1 MLTVYTNKF
10 IKNTA
15 LSTSFIFLTSCANFK
30 PISRSHKYTAHKKS
44 PTRTINDFKAE
55 SQKSDLDSLISDNEQ
70 NSKPKFLRTVNT
82 PEYRTWVKYFSKRG
96 KDRFERYLKN
106 GEKYRPLIESTFEDY
121 GLPKELFY
129 VGLIESGYY
138 LKSRSKASAVGPWQ
152 FIRETGKRYGLNI
165 KSTVDERHSIVKSTQ
180 AAALFF
186 QDLYNIF
193 GSWELALSAYNAGEY
208 GVIRRI
214 RKANTRD
221 FYELSKNKSLPR
233 ETRNYVPKV
242 LAAMEVYN
250 NAKKYNVSIPVYKVD
265 PFKNT
270 KEIELQKSVYISKL
284 ASTLG
289 ITTKVIKDLN
299 PDLKRN
305 ATPYIRG
312 GYKIILPGNKK
323 YSSIKKLKPINDKRI
338 RKIASTAASKKS
350 TRYKV
355 RRGDNLYTIARKNH
369 TSISKIMKLNKMRK
383 KRIYIGQKLKLPE
396 VDVMTYTVKS
406 GDFLLRIAK
415 KHKISVAKLKKIN
428 SMENSKIF
436 PGQRLIISVN

>member
-1 MLTVYTNKF
+1 MLNIYSNGL
-10 IKNTA
+10 IKVAA
-15 LSTSFIFLTSCANFK
+15 LSTSVIFLTSCAHFS
-30 PISRSHKYTAHKKS
+30 PITHSAHNNHIVRKNS
-44 PTRTINDFKAE
+44 PSKTINDFKVE
-55 SQKSDLDSLISDNEQ
+55 SQKNDLDRVISNYGK
-70 NSKPKFLRTVNT
+70 NSKPKFLKKVNT
-82 PEYRTWVKYFSKRG
+82 SEYRTWVKYFSKRG

-106 GEKYRPLIESTFEDY
+106 GEKYRPLIERTFEDY

-152 FIRETGKRYGLNI
+152 FIKETGKRYGLNI
-165 KSTVDERHSIVKSTQ
+165 KSNVDERQSIVKSTK

-250 NAKKYNVSIPVYKVD
+250 NAEKYNVSIPVYKID

-270 KEIELQKSVYISKL
+270 KEIELKRSIYISKL
-284 ASTLG
+284 AKTLG
-289 ITTKVIKDLN
+289 ITSKIIKELN

-305 ATPYIRG
+305 ATPYIRK
-312 GYKIILPGNKK
+312 GYTIILPGNKN
-323 YSSIKKLKPINDKRI
+323 YSSIRKLKPINQKSS
-338 RKIASTAASKKS
+338 IASIEKS
-350 TRYKV
+350 NTSRYKV
-355 RRGDNLYTIARKNH
+355 RRGDNLYSIARKNH
-369 TSISKIMKLNKMRK
+369 TSISKIMKINKMK
-383 KRIYIGQKLKLPE
+383 KKKIYIGQKLKLPFI
-396 VDVMTYTVKS
+396 DVMTYTVKN

-415 KHKISVAKLKKIN
+415 KHKMTVAKLKKIN
-428 SMENSKIF
+428 SMKNSKIF

>member
-1 MLTVYTNKF
+1 MLNIYSSGI
-10 IKNTA
+10 IKIAA
-15 LSTSFIFLTSCANFK
+15 LSTSVIFLTSCAHFS
-30 PISRSHKYTAHKKS
+30 PITHSTHNNHIVRKNS
-44 PTRTINDFKAE
+44 PSKTINDFKVE
-55 SQKSDLDSLISDNEQ
+55 SQKNDLDSVISNYGKS
-70 NSKPKFLRTVNT
+70 SKPKFLKKVNT
-82 PEYRTWVKYFSKRG
+82 SEYRTWVKYFSKRG

-106 GEKYRPLIESTFEDY
+106 GEKYRPLIERTFEDY

-152 FIRETGKRYGLNI
+152 FIKETGKRYGLNI
-165 KSTVDERHSIVKSTQ
+165 KSNVDERQSIVKSTK

-242 LAAMEVYN
+242 LAAMEVYH
-250 NAKKYNVSIPVYKVD
+250 NAKKYNVSIPVYKID

-270 KEIELQKSVYISKL
+270 KEIELKKSIYISKL
-284 ASTLG
+284 AKTLG
-289 ITTKVIKDLN
+289 VTSKIIKELN

-305 ATPYIRG
+305 ATPYIRK
-312 GYKIILPGNKK
+312 GYTIVLPGNKN
-323 YSSIKKLKPINDKRI
+323 YSSIRKLKPVNQKRS
-338 RKIASTAASKKS
+338 IASIKKS
-350 TRYKV
+350 NTSRYKV
-355 RRGDNLYTIARKNH
+355 RRGDNLYSIARKNH
-369 TSISKIMKLNKMRK
+369 TSISKIMKLNKMK
-383 KRIYIGQKLKLPE
+383 KKIIYIGQKLKLPFI
-396 VDVMTYTVKS
+396 DVMTYTVKN

-415 KHKISVAKLKKIN
+415 KHKMTVAKLKKIN
-428 SMENSKIF
+428 SMKNSKIF